1 MIKWSMIFQRTQGE
15 QRLDRPHQ
23 QDQEVPRRVE
33 HAVVQDPEAAEDA
46 AAGKQRGQWV
56 NWDEWEIKTRKW

>member
-1 MIKWSMIFQRTQGE
+1 MIFQRTQGE

-46 AAGKQRGQWV
+46 AAGKQRGQ
-56 NWDEWEIKTRKW
+56 